1 MFRRMEDKIRRLC
14 SEILAATDDSQQ
26 MRKLG
31 ELRHELHLHIERLR
45 ARFATYPVAQERRV
59 LNGIPPPDAVP
70 QNMVEPTSLTTIVA
84 ITNVKT
90 DTFPNTLDSNG
101 SQDRQRAS

>member
-14 SEILAATDDSQQ
+14 SEILAATDDGQQ

-45 ARFATYPVAQERRV
+45 ARFATYPIAQERRI
-59 LNGIPPPDAVP
+59 LNGIPPPDMAP
-70 QNMVEPTSLTTIVA
+70 QNAVEPTGPASTVAMTNAKTNTTPI
-84 ITNVKT
+84 NP
-90 DTFPNTLDSNG
+90 D